1 LSRQVLTDTINTMK
15 LNPKQEAFCQGV
27 ASGLSLTQAYIRAGY
42 SEKGA
47 GQGGERLLKNVEIS
61 KRVEE
66 LRAKSEAK
74 LNYKRETYLE
84 TLRDRFMEMPP
95 ELPSTAKYGEMLA
108 KAMGWNEPEKIEV
121 AGAMDINIRIG
132 GH

>member
-1 LSRQVLTDTINTMK
+1 MK
-15 LNPKQEAFCQGV
+15 LNPKQEAFCQAY
-27 ASGLSLTQAYIRAGY
+27 ASGLSITQAYVKAGY

-47 GQGGERLLKNVEIS
+47 GQGGERLLKNVEVA
-61 KRVEE
+61 KRVDE

-74 LNYKRETYLE
+74 LTYKRETYLE
-84 TLRDRFMEMPP
+84 TLRERFMEMPP
-95 ELPSTAKYGEMLA
+95 ESATCAKYGEMLA

-121 AGAMDINIRIG
+121 AAAMDINIRIG